1 MAVLDYYTYDAGL
14 SSLKT
19 AFSKT
24 KGYLKEPQFFLY
36 IVHAFYAGWLEDTG
50 IRKAILDKAFSVYD
64 SDGISWATAPLRNLS
79 SFIKS
84 ERSDSVS
91 FLRPALKLIVD
102 SYKNDRQAFE
112 DLYSALRYIPV
123 QWFDEYW
130 EKAFDELLSTIEES
144 SGKDSSE
151 FTQPNELTQLVNVL
165 VGLLQPESNNTD
177 STRYDPFAGVG
188 GFLTPSS
195 NSFAQELRQD
205 VYALSRLRT
214 LALGYDPAVSSNYV
228 CDDSILRWSSN
239 PLGVSLFDTVVS
251 FPPMG
256 IRVPHTKEMKISW
269 PLSKIKVEDYFIIKG
284 ADSLNP
290 DGVLFGVLSPSFLF
304 ADGPTGVLREDL
316 VKSKRVKMVI
326 QLPDNLLYYSGISLC
341 IVVLTHNSRPNEETL
356 FFDASSFYT
365 KSKRKNVLLDTEI
378 IKLLVYYLQSD
389 KQATDSEAAKFIIS
403 VDNEEIVDN
412 HCSLVPSNYLSV
424 RNELSIQVPDGFEE
438 RTLRDIVSIYKGKPM
453 VSKHARV
460 VRGRDLPATG
470 PMEYSTFE
478 FLQPEQLSGRAYSID
493 KDAIL
498 VQKIRNLKPTL
509 FKAFDGI
516 DVSLSQNVAALV
528 PVEGVDPYYLASEL
542 RKPYVSEQV
551 ESLSQG
557 AIMPFLRNE
566 ALLSIR
572 VILPV
577 ERSLQHATF
586 LSNQRIEE
594 EQRLKSLK
602 IDEFI
607 RAERDRL
614 SQMMSIR
621 RHRIAP
627 HISGLKDNVAMLLE
641 KFYSEGK
648 VSLSTLLGQGY
659 SVQDAL
665 ENMESNLSQ
674 LKELVDA
681 FTVDASVGI
690 AETIELPDFIEEY
703 SFTPKIPGRTFT
715 LEKSLPNGEDKF
727 PRINFNK
734 SNLVE
739 ILDEII
745 HNAEKHFAPDVHNC
759 KVMLIP
765 TCNGKTVKLLV
776 CNNGDPVPSDFD
788 EERSFVAGYHKDP
801 NGTGQGLFRVRQ
813 ICDEFGAHIE
823 WVNDPESLMSTGLLI
838 TFKTSDD

>member
-14 SSLKT
+14 SSLKA

-24 KGYLKEPQFFLY
+24 KGFLKEPQYFLY

-50 IRKAILDKAFSVYD
+50 LRKTIFDKAFSVYD
-64 SDGISWATAPLRNLS
+64 SDGPSWATAPLRNLS

-91 FLRPALKLIVD
+91 FLRPALKSVVD
-102 SYKNDRQAFE
+102 SYKNDRKAFE
-112 DLYSALRYIPV
+112 DLYSALHYIPI

-130 EKAFDELLSTIEES
+130 EKAFDELLSAVEES
-144 SGKDSSE
+144 SGKESSE

-165 VGLLQPESNNTD
+165 MGLLQPESNNSERTI
-177 STRYDPFAGVG
+177 YDPFAGVG
-188 GFLTPSS
+188 GFLPPSS

-205 VYALSRLRT
+205 IYALSRLRS
-214 LALGYDPAVSSNYV
+214 LALGYDPSVSNNYS
-228 CDDSILRWSSN
+228 CEDSTHCWTSN
-239 PLGVSLFDTVVS
+239 PLGVSHFDTVVS
-251 FPPMG
+251 FPPIG
-256 IRVPHTKEMKISW
+256 IRVPVTKEMTISW
-269 PLSKIKVEDYFIIKG
+269 PLSKIKVEDYYIIKG
-284 ADSLNP
+284 ADSLNQ

-304 ADGPTGVLREDL
+304 ADGPTALLREDL

-341 IVVLTHNSRPNEETL
+341 IVIITSDSQPNDETL

-365 KSKRKNVLLDTEI
+365 KGKRKNVLLDTEI
-378 IKLLVYYLQSD
+378 LKLLAYYLQSD
-389 KQATDSEAAKFIIS
+389 KQTVDVDAAKYIVS
-403 VDNEEIVDN
+403 VTNKEIVDN

-424 RNELSIQVPDGFEE
+424 RNELSISVPDGFEE
-438 RTLRDIVSIYKGKPM
+438 RSLRDIVSIYKGKPS
-453 VSKHARV
+453 VSNFARL
-460 VRGRDLPATG
+460 VRGRDLPASG
-470 PMEYSTFE
+470 SMEYSTFE
-478 FLQPEQLSGRAYSID
+478 FLQPEQISGRAYLID

-498 VQKIRNLKPTL
+498 VQKIRSLKPAL

-516 DVSLSQNVAALV
+516 DVSLSQNIAALV
-528 PVEGVDPYYLASEL
+528 PIEGVDPYYLASEL

-566 ALLSIR
+566 ALLSIK

-602 IDEFI
+602 VDEYI

-627 HISGLKDNVAMLLE
+627 HISGLKDNVTMLLE
-641 KFYSEGK
+641 KFYSDGNI
-648 VSLSTLLGQGY
+648 SLSTLLGKGY

-674 LKELVDA
+674 LKELVNA
-681 FTVDASVGI
+681 FTVDANVGI
-690 AETIELPDFIEEY
+690 AESVELLDFLKEY

-715 LEKSLPNGEDKF
+715 LEKSLPDGEDKF
-727 PRINFNK
+727 PRVNFNK
-734 SNLVE
+734 SNLIE

-745 HNAEKHFAPDVHNC
+745 HNAEKHFAPESHNC

-765 TCNGKTVKLLV
+765 TCNGKTVKLLI
-776 CNNGDPVPSDFD
+776 CNNGEPVPSDFD
-788 EERSFVAGYHKDP
+788 EERSFVAGYHKDV

-813 ICDEFGAHIE
+813 VCDEFGAHIE
-823 WVNDPESLMSTGLLI
+823 WVNDSDSLMSTGLLI
-838 TFKTSDD
+838 TFKICDD